1 MFLSSLSSQSHD
13 ATRGIAIAA
22 LLGGALAIATSALF
36 VKVSEAGPV
45 ATAFWRVA
53 LALPF
58 LWAWASIEQRGR
70 LVEAFTA
77 HRGLILAA
85 GFFFTGDLAFWHW
98 SIVLTSVANATLLAN
113 LAPIF
118 VTLATWVLFSRRPSA
133 LFALGLITALA
144 GVGTLLG
151 TDFRIGG
158 LAVLG
163 DLFGVVTAMFYAA
176 YQLAVTRLRTGV
188 ATSTIM
194 AWSCTVM
201 ALLLL
206 PLALVSGEQILPV
219 TAMGWVKLVSL
230 AIIAQVAGQSL
241 IAYAMAHLPATF
253 SSVGLLFQPVM
264 AAIFAWI
271 LLGEALGATGIAGGI
286 VVLVGISIAH
296 RAEVARGAAQ
306 TSNTI

>member
-1 MFLSSLSSQSHD
+1 LKSTLPLPQD
-13 ATRGIAIAA
+13 TRRPFAVAA
-22 LLGGALAIATSALF
+22 LLAGALAIATSALF

-45 ATAFWRVA
+45 ATAFWRIA

-58 LWAWASIEQRGR
+58 LWAWALVEQRGR
-70 LVEAFTA
+70 VVVAFTV
-77 HRGLILAA
+77 HRALMLAA
-85 GFFFTGDLAFWHW
+85 GIFFAGDLAFWHW

-118 VTLATWVLFSRRPSA
+118 VTLATWLLFSRRPSA
-133 LFALGLITALA
+133 LFAMGLVTALA
-144 GVGTLLG
+144 GVATLLG

-176 YQLAVTRLRTGV
+176 YQLAVTRLRSGV
-188 ATSTIM
+188 ATSSIM

-201 ALLLL
+201 AVLLL
-206 PLALVSGEQILPV
+206 PIALVSGEQILPA

-264 AAIFAWI
+264 AALFAWI

-286 VVLVGISIAH
+286 IVLVGIFIAH
-296 RAEVARGAAQ
+296 RAEIARGTAR

>member
-1 MFLSSLSSQSHD
+1 MMRSAASSGHD
-13 ATRGIAIAA
+13 DRRRAIAVSA
-22 LLGGALAIATSALF
+22 LLAGALAIATSALF

-58 LWAWASIEQRGR
+58 LWAWALIEQRGA
-70 LVEAFTA
+70 LMTAFTA
-77 HRGLILAA
+77 HRRLILAA
-85 GFFFTGDLAFWHW
+85 GFFFAGDLAFWHW

-118 VTLATWVLFSRRPSA
+118 VTLATWLLFSRRPTT
-133 LFALGLITALA
+133 LFALGLVTALA
-144 GVGTLLG
+144 GVAMLLG

-176 YQLAVTRLRTGV
+176 YQLAVTRLRAGV
-188 ATSTIM
+188 ATSSIM

-206 PLALVSGEQILPV
+206 PVALASGEQVLAV
-219 TAMGWVKLVSL
+219 TAIGWVKLVAL

-264 AAIFAWI
+264 AAVFAWV
-271 LLGEALGATGIAGGI
+271 LLGEALGAAGIAGGVI
-286 VVLVGISIAH
+286 VLIGILIAH
-296 RAEVARGAAQ
+296 RAEVTRGGSVK
-306 TSNTI
+306 SNTI

>member
-1 MFLSSLSSQSHD
+1 M
-13 ATRGIAIAA
+13 G
-22 LLGGALAIATSALF
+22 
-36 VKVSEAGPV
+36 
-45 ATAFWRVA
+45 
-53 LALPF
+53 
-58 LWAWASIEQRGR
+58 
-70 LVEAFTA
+70 LV
-77 HRGLILAA
+77 
-85 GFFFTGDLAFWHW
+85 
-98 SIVLTSVANATLLAN
+98 
-113 LAPIF
+113 
-118 VTLATWVLFSRRPSA
+118 
-133 LFALGLITALA
+133 TALA
-144 GVGTLLG
+144 GVATLLG

-176 YQLAVTRLRTGV
+176 YQLAITRLRSGV
-188 ATSTIM
+188 ATSSIM

-201 ALLLL
+201 AVLLL
-206 PLALVSGEQILPV
+206 PIALVSGEQILPA

-264 AAIFAWI
+264 AALFAWI

-286 VVLVGISIAH
+286 IVLVGIFIAH
-296 RAEVARGAAQ
+296 RAEIARGTAR

>member
-1 MFLSSLSSQSHD
+1 MRIPPAIPKESQR
-13 ATRGIAIAA
+13 AVAVAA
-22 LLGGALAIATSALF
+22 LLGGALAIATSGLF

-45 ATAFWRVA
+45 ATAFWRIA

-58 LWAWASIEQRGR
+58 LWAWALIEQRGA
-70 LVEAFTA
+70 LLAAFA
-77 HRGLILAA
+77 SQRGLILGA
-85 GFFFTGDLAFWHW
+85 GFFFAGDLAFWHW

-118 VTLATWVLFSRRPSA
+118 VTLATWLLFSRRPSL
-133 LFALGLITALA
+133 LFALGLVTALA
-144 GVGTLLG
+144 GVTTLLG
-151 TDFRIGG
+151 ADFRVGG

-163 DLFGVVTAMFYAA
+163 DLLGVVTAMFYAA
-176 YQLAVTRLRTGV
+176 YQLVVTRLRAGV
-188 ATSTIM
+188 ATSSIM

-201 ALLLL
+201 AVLLL
-206 PLALVSGEQILPV
+206 PVALVSGEQILPV
-219 TAMGWVKLVSL
+219 TAAGWVKLVAL

-286 VVLVGISIAH
+286 IVLIGIFIAH
-296 RAEVARGAAQ
+296 RAEVARSLVR